1 MNPVLYLI
9 DGHAQIF
16 RAFYAVEGLTT
27 PDGKSIGATFGFT
40 RMLLDLIRD
49 QKPDAIV
56 AAFDSPGKT
65 FRHDTFAAY
74 KATRKP
80 TPPELIAQVPL
91 IMDVVRAY
99 NIPVYAIEGY
109 EADDLLGTLTRQG
122 REAGWDVTI
131 VTGDKDCGQ
140 LLTEGVRIFDSAKN
154 VFIDRQAF
162 IDKKGIVPEKL
173 VDLMG
178 LWGDSSDNIPGVPG
192 IGEKIGVQLIQ
203 EYGSL
208 ENLLDHAD
216 EIKGKRGETLRAN
229 IEQARLSKDLATIHT
244 DAPITLDIEAAKVCE
259 PDVAKLTEMF
269 TEFGF
274 NSLLK
279 RLDSVPVEKEV
290 CDYRLIDDDQKFA
303 DFMKE
308 LSEQKFFAFDTE
320 TTGLDPLQDKLAG
333 ISFSWREKTG
343 YYLPFAYPCDEKGLN
358 VKHLADLKPILENP
372 DIGKTGHNVRYDA
385 LVLRHA
391 GIHLA
396 GIVFDS
402 LIASSLCD
410 GHLAEHGLKV
420 LSRRYYNIEMT
431 PIDTLIGSGRNQT
444 TMDLVS
450 CAQVTDYACAD
461 ADITFRLYGTL
472 SKRLS
477 ERGMEK
483 LFGDV
488 ELPLSD
494 VLTDMQATGIRLDS
508 DLLAEESYETGEL
521 LKTLTEEICGLA
533 GREFNIGSPKQLA
546 VILFEEMGLPVIR
559 RTQTGSSTDES
570 VLLELSRLHDCE
582 IAERIL
588 EYRMYAKLKNTYLD
602 ALPKMVNP
610 ETGRLHTSFSQ
621 TRTAT
626 GRLASSNPNL
636 QNIPVRTERGRAV
649 RAAFIPESGWKMLAA
664 DYSQVELRILAHFS
678 GDPVLKKA
686 FADDL
691 DIHRVVAAEV
701 NGISPEEVTKEQRS
715 SAKAVNFGIIYG
727 QSAHGLSE
735 TTGMSR
741 AQAQSF
747 IDNYYARFPA
757 IREWMDKSIREAC
770 QNGYVETIHGFRR
783 EIPEL
788 ASSNKTKVARGERE
802 AVNTI
807 IQGSAAD
814 LIKTAMVRL
823 AAAMKNAGLRSNLL
837 LQIHDELLLES
848 PPAEIDQLK
857 DLVRDAMENA
867 LDLSIPLKVDIGMG
881 DNWLEAK

>member
-99 NIPVYAIEGY
+99 NIPVYAIDGY

-229 IEQARLSKDLATIHT
+229 IEQARISKDLATIHT
-244 DAPITLDIEAAKVCE
+244 DAPITLDIEAAKMSE
-259 PDVAKLTEMF
+259 PDVAKLTGMF
-269 TEFGF
+269 TDFGF

-279 RLDSVPVEKEV
+279 RLGSAPAEKEV
-290 CDYRLIDDDQKFA
+290 CDYRLIDDDAKFA

-308 LSEQKFFAFDTE
+308 LSAQKFFAFDTE

-333 ISFSWREKTG
+333 ISFSWQEKTG

-358 VKHLADLKPILENP
+358 AKHLADLKPILENP
-372 DIGKTGHNVRYDA
+372 TIGKTGHNVRYDA

-472 SKRLS
+472 SKRLA

-483 LFGDV
+483 LFGEV

-559 RTQTGSSTDES
+559 RTQTGASTDES

-735 TTGMSR
+735 STGMSR
-741 AQAQSF
+741 GQAQSF
-747 IDNYYARFPA
+747 IDNYYSRFPA

-823 AAAMKNAGLRSNLL
+823 AAAMKKAGLRSNLL
-837 LQIHDELLLES
+837 LQIHDELLLEA
-848 PPAEIDQLK
+848 PPEEVDQLK
-857 DLVRDAMENA
+857 ELVRDAMENA
-867 LDLSIPLKVDIGMG
+867 LDLSIPLKVDIGTG